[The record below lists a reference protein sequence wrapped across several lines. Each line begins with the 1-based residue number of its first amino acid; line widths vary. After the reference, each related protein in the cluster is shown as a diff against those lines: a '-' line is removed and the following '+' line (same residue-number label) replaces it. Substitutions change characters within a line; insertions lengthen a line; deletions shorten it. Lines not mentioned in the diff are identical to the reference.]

1 MLLLLCSIIVKDT
14 DEKYIELSRLHS
26 TVGDGDEWCSRVQT
40 LARHPLTANVSY
52 FPNPTVLPQLFQ
64 LRNLHRLEIFLSK
77 WAKVPKVDDLP
88 LIATWEWI
96 HMTVASTTDI
106 FAFLLN
112 IVTCVTPAEHVL
124 CKVISGANGTKNKTK
139 IKMKINT
146 RKTGSTQTCQGIIP
160 LCLCL
165 S

>member
-1 MLLLLCSIIVKDT
+1 MQYHSEGHWWAVHWVKWVAQ
-14 DEKYIELSRLHS
+14 HS
-26 TVGDGDEWCSRVQT
+26 WRWWRMMQPRPDFGQT
-40 LARHPLTANVSY
+40 PADRANVSY